1 MLNAYAVLAKALTAC
16 SHFNVEF
23 VTFLDALPSVTA
35 YKLLAFLDL
44 LALASLYFVK
54 DQVSVIGYNERTIG
68 HFIDK
73 FRNITIGHF
82 EICLMRT
89 RYSLKP

>member
-1 MLNAYAVLAKALTAC
+1 M
-16 SHFNVEF
+16 
-23 VTFLDALPSVTA
+23 TFLDALPSVTA

-54 DQVSVIGYNERTIG
+54 DQVSVIGYNEGTTLTN
-68 HFIDK
+68 FEV
-73 FRNITIGHF
+73 FRNITVGHF
-82 EICLMRT
+82 GACLTHT